1 MLISIRPF
9 PFEGR
14 IDRPRRLWVLQ
25 AKKSDWAG
33 NFGGV
38 RTVQLRAMDLLHRRT
53 CWIRKFSTRS
63 RWNGLVFA
71 FILLL
76 SLPSLLA
83 EQVSQLPRPA
93 DYVNDFAHVLSPD
106 AVAKLDRI
114 CSELDHSQANAQ
126 VAVVTVRNLDG
137 QDAADWA
144 NELED
149 KWKMGKKGSD
159 RGLLVLLAV
168 DDRKYRI
175 DVGYG
180 LEGILNDAKV
190 GDIGRS
196 MIPDLRARDYDG
208 AILGVVGRLAKV
220 IADDARVTLSDELP
234 NPPPVRHS
242 QHNGSGLIGLLPF
255 LILFLMFGG
264 FGLFRI
270 LFWAGLFK
278 SALGGRRYY
287 GGPGPFIGGGGWG
300 GGGFGWGG
308 GSGGGGFGGFGGGG
322 FGGGGAGG
330 SW

>member
-1 MLISIRPF
+1 MLISIRPLSLEEHVLSLMCF
-9 PFEGR
+9 RASRDR
-14 IDRPRRLWVLQ
+14 IG
-25 AKKSDWAG
+25 G
-33 NFGGV
+33 NLA
-38 RTVQLRAMDLLHRRT
+38 RSRNVQLIAMDALHRRT
-53 CWIRKFSTRS
+53 RGISEFPAQFRIG
-63 RWNGLVFA
+63 GLIFA
-71 FILLL
+71 ALVLF
-76 SLPSLLA
+76 SLPKLLA
-83 EQVSQLPRPA
+83 ERVSDLPKPA
-93 DYVNDFAHVLSPD
+93 GYVNDFAHVLSQD

-149 KWKMGKKGSD
+149 KWHMGKKGSD
-159 RGLLVLLAV
+159 RGALVLLAV

-180 LEGILNDAKV
+180 LEGILNDARV

-196 MIPDLRARDYDG
+196 MVPDLRTRDYDG
-208 AILGVVGRLAKV
+208 AILGAVGQLAKV
-220 IADDARVTLSDELP
+220 IADDAHVTLSDQLP
-234 NPPPVRHS
+234 NPPPVRHK
-242 QHNGSGLIGLLPF
+242 QHSGSGLIGLLPF

-270 LFWAGLFK
+270 LFWAGLFQ
-278 SALGGRRYY
+278 SALGGRRYS

-300 GGGFGWGG
+300 GSGGGGFGGG
-308 GSGGGGFGGFGGGG
+308 SSGGGGFGGFGGGD